1 MYVFKPYFCFHT
13 NNAYFICIFIVTTI
27 TFFRDVPYPQIL
39 DIISYP
45 ISKAKFG
52 YYIRS
57 YIQNLKRIS
66 IRSHIRSHILEKDII
81 SGYNIIYPILYPIK
95 IWVILK
101 FSPKNV
107 TLGCSIFCFSSG
119 VNKAESGVKIQVHF
133 INLRREVEPKL
144 VKNELNSGYRIYG

>member
-1 MYVFKPYFCFHT
+1 MCLFVLK
-13 NNAYFICIFIVTTI
+13 IG
-27 TFFRDVPYPQIL
+27 RDVPYPQIL

-45 ISKAKFG
+45 ISQAEFG

-81 SGYNIIYPILYPIK
+81 SGYNILYPILYPIK
-95 IWVILK
+95 IYGILK

-107 TLGCSIFCFSSG
+107 TLSGSIFCFSSG
-119 VNKAESGVKIQVHF
+119 VIYKAESGAKIQVHF

-144 VKNELNSGYRIYG
+144 VKMELKIVDIGYVQFFKKWIYIRSYILI